1 MLRPSFSLDLE
12 FSIRELEEK
21 LSGAKNEVNTLMGE
35 KNKNE
40 KIIALLQKDLDESR
54 KQTERWQ
61 ERVGEQEK
69 LEDELRAEIKKG
81 KEENLKLEMKAN
93 GLRKEFDKFKE
104 AVLET
109 ATSTYSQI
117 PSPDLKSSSVSV
129 EFSRK
134 KDNESWSGND
144 ILNRIAA
151 QNK

>member
-1 MLRPSFSLDLE
+1 MR
-12 FSIRELEEK
+12 
-21 LSGAKNEVNTLMGE
+21 
-35 KNKNE
+35 
-40 KIIALLQKDLDESR
+40 
-54 KQTERWQ
+54 
-61 ERVGEQEK
+61 EQEK